1 MVLSSSSRS
10 YNIGIFPKKID
21 NLDEVLNR
29 DMEGKINWLVSNVS
43 SIENRVSI
51 IESNHLTHIER
62 DIQLIKKVGMMVITG
77 AVTVLTGINFM

>member
-1 MVLSSSSRS
+1 ME
-10 YNIGIFPKKID
+10 D
-21 NLDEVLNR
+21 LDEVLNR

-43 SIENRVSI
+43 NIENRVSI

>member
-1 MVLSSSSRS
+1 M
-10 YNIGIFPKKID
+10 D
-21 NLDEVLNR
+21 DLDEVLNR

-51 IESNHLTHIER
+51 IESNHLTHIEK
-62 DIQLIKKVGMMVITG
+62 DIQLIKKVGMIFITA

>member
-1 MVLSSSSRS
+1 M
-10 YNIGIFPKKID
+10 D
-21 NLDEVLNR
+21 DLDEVLNR

>member
-1 MVLSSSSRS
+1 ME
-10 YNIGIFPKKID
+10 D
-21 NLDEVLNR
+21 LDEVLNR

>member
-1 MVLSSSSRS
+1 ME
-10 YNIGIFPKKID
+10 D
-21 NLDEVLNR
+21 LDEVLNR

-51 IESNHLTHIER
+51 IESNHLKHIER

>member
-1 MVLSSSSRS
+1 ME
-10 YNIGIFPKKID
+10 D
-21 NLDEVLNR
+21 LDEVLNR

-51 IESNHLTHIER
+51 IESNHLTHIEK
-62 DIQLIKKVGMMVITG
+62 DIQLIKKVGMIFITA

>member
-1 MVLSSSSRS
+1 ME
-10 YNIGIFPKKID
+10 D
-21 NLDEVLNR
+21 LDEVLNR

-43 SIENRVSI
+43 NIENRVSI

-62 DIQLIKKVGMMVITG
+62 DIQLIKKVGMIFITG

>member
-1 MVLSSSSRS
+1 ME
-10 YNIGIFPKKID
+10 D
-21 NLDEVLNR
+21 LDEVLNR

-51 IESNHLTHIER
+51 IESNHLKHIER

-77 AVTVLTGINFM
+77 AVTVLTVINFM

>member
-1 MVLSSSSRS
+1 ME
-10 YNIGIFPKKID
+10 D
-21 NLDEVLNR
+21 LDEVLNR

-51 IESNHLTHIER
+51 IESNHLKHIER
-62 DIQLIKKVGMMVITG
+62 DIQVIKKVGMMVITG

>member
-1 MVLSSSSRS
+1 ME
-10 YNIGIFPKKID
+10 D
-21 NLDEVLNR
+21 LDEVLNR

-77 AVTVLTGINFM
+77 AVTVLTGINFMWYPHSI